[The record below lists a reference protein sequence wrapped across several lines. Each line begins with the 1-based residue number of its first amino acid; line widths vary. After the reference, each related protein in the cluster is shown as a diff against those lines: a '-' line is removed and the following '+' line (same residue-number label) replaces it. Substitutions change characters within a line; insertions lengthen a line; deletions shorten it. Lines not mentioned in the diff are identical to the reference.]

1 MFKTFKDILTIL
13 LGSIVVKK
21 WVFLYNYVFCHFL
34 TSFFLFMFE
43 SDAQLV
49 LRYENIGMSL
59 LFSLFVGAVPLIEF
73 YLR

>member
-1 MFKTFKDILTIL
+1 
-13 LGSIVVKK
+13 
-21 WVFLYNYVFCHFL
+21 
-34 TSFFLFMFE
+34 MFE
-43 SDAQLV
+43 NDAQLV